1 MSPLL
6 SPSRMTKLT
15 LFGSPDAPELYP
27 LRDFLQ
33 RSVVQYDWV
42 DATADPAVLP
52 AGLRQAYAAGQRVPA
67 IAFPN
72 GQLLLNPT
80 VQ

>member
-1 MSPLL
+1 
-6 SPSRMTKLT
+6 MTKLI

-33 RSVVQYDWV
+33 RSVVQYNWV
-42 DATADPAVLP
+42 DTTTDSAALP

-67 IAFPN
+67 IAFPD

-80 VQ
+80 VQEVPGLD